1 MHGTLPVSCL
11 QCISW
16 RLHLTDCRIQY
27 TLILSASVIGFVS
40 CPCIYISFVF
50 ISSWFWPSKVQVFAA
65 AGALYS
71 LNAHCNTMFIPFG
84 QKGCHL
90 MGQCCP
96 VCPLKVNEGL
106 CNCLLSYKQLCVIY
120 SFTAVSNKI
129 KTSVCNVFY
138 FIDKYQ
144 YLGRICCPYLQ
155 GRRVE
160 VKVSATA
167 KTLVP
172 VCWNDINRC

>member
-1 MHGTLPVSCL
+1 MALCL
-11 QCISW
+11 CLVYSVYLDVCTSLTVEYSTHSYY
-16 RLHLTDCRIQY
+16 LHQL
-27 TLILSASVIGFVS
+27 LGLWVVHA
-40 CPCIYISFVF
+40 YIFLLFSYFHDF
-50 ISSWFWPSKVQVFAA
+50 DLQVQVFAA

-160 VKVSATA
+160 VKVSGTA
-167 KTLVP
+167 KILVSI
-172 VCWNDINRC
+172 CWNDINRC